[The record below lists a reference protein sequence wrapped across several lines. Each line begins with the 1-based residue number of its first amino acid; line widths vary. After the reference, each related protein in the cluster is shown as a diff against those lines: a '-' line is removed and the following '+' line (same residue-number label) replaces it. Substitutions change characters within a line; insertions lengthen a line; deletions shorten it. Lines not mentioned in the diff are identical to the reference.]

1 MRHPSTALRVLNFCA
16 LNLVNGYPMTYW
28 LMKSEPGDYSIDDLE
43 RDKMEPWDGIRNYQV
58 RNMIRDD
65 MAIGD
70 EVLFYH
76 SSCKIPGAVGLARI
90 VSDAYADP
98 TQFDPGAKHFDPK
111 SKESEPR
118 WLLRDVE
125 FVRKLDRTITLKE
138 LKAHPALADF
148 RLNQRGNRLS
158 VFPVDARHWKLI
170 LSLE

>member
-1 MRHPSTALRVLNFCA
+1 
-16 LNLVNGYPMTYW
+16 MTCW

-43 RDKMEPWDGIRNYQV
+43 RDGTEPWDGIRNYQV

-76 SSCKIPGAVGLARI
+76 SSCKVPGVVGLAKI
-90 VSDAYADP
+90 ASDAYRDP
-98 TQFDPGAKHFDPK
+98 TQFDPRNKHYDPK
-111 SKESEPR
+111 SKEENPR
-118 WLLRDVE
+118 WLLRDVAFE
-125 FVRKLDRTITLKE
+125 RKLKRVITLKE
-138 LKAHPALADF
+138 LKAHPALAEF

-158 VFPVDARHWKLI
+158 IFSVDAKHRKLI